1 MAVIKQSGTDKTPYR
16 LLWQKNTNGT
26 AKLLRIYGTTSQ
38 VIVPAEIEG
47 HPVTELASY
56 CFAQTQ
62 HFPDG
67 ETIEETQ
74 SDSKMVQTSLQELC
88 GASIEEVYLPDTICK
103 IGRYAFYNC
112 KNLKIIHI
120 GAAIEDIGSDA
131 FMNTTSFHKI
141 ILRCSPDGKSG
152 IRSILS
158 QISADMEVQFQT
170 GQGVEALLLYP
181 EYYESYDEIAPA
193 HLFGRSIT
201 GEGFRARQCIKDDR
215 VDFAGYDAIFP
226 QACVEESEKTLS
238 NIALNRLRYPYAL
251 QENAK
256 EAYRNYTKEHIR
268 YIGNCLIKHKKLEL
282 LHFLCQEGLLGGT
295 NLAECV
301 QMAAETDWP
310 EGAAS
315 LLQYQAVAGQERKKN
330 RYDFG

>member
-1 MAVIKQSGTDKTPYR
+1 MIEQNKKETPHR
-16 LLWQKNTNGT
+16 LLWQKTPEGT

-38 VIVPAEIEG
+38 VIIPSEVEGYPITEIA
-47 HPVTELASY
+47 PY
-56 CFAQTQ
+56 CFAQTP
-62 HFPDG
+62 HLPDR
-67 ETIEETQ
+67 EEIEETITDNG
-74 SDSKMVQTSLQELC
+74 SSVTALQELC
-88 GASIEEVYLPDTICK
+88 GTSIEEVYLPDSVCR
-103 IGRYAFYNC
+103 IGTYAFYNC
-112 KNLKIIHI
+112 KNLKTIHM
-120 GAAIEDIGSDA
+120 GAFVEDIGSDA
-131 FMNTTSFHKI
+131 FMNTTSFRKI
-141 ILRCSPDGKSG
+141 ILRCSPEGKSG

-170 GQGVEALLLYP
+170 KLGGEALLLYP

-201 GEGFRARQCIKDDR
+201 GEGFRARQCIKDGR

-238 NIALNRLRYPYAL
+238 NMALNRLRYPYAL

-256 EAYRNYTKEHIR
+256 EAYQNYVREHIS
-268 YIGNCLIKHKKLEL
+268 YIGNCLIKYKKLEL
-282 LHFLCQEGLLGGT
+282 LQFLCQEGLLSGT

-301 QMAAETDWP
+301 QMAAEMDWP

-315 LLQYQAVAGQERKKN
+315 LLQYQAVGGQERKKN